1 MRSHDGLAE
10 WALEQ
15 ASTQEQMEHHIKR
28 LRDDALMIH
37 DYPEQAIAFIEEEIR
52 EIQVLLA
59 RDSD

>member
-15 ASTQEQMEHHIKR
+15 ATTQEQINHHIER

-52 EIQVLLA
+52 EIQVLLS
-59 RDSD
+59 RDTE

>member
-15 ASTQEQMEHHIKR
+15 ATTREQIAHHIER

-37 DYPEQAIAFIEEEIR
+37 DYPE
-52 EIQVLLA
+52 
-59 RDSD
+59 